1 MLGRLEDVPLTTKYE
16 HQEKQSCAEF
26 DDVFA
31 LAYQSGSIG
40 YYFGNPKDH
49 MSTPSIPTEERRK
62 ELAEEGKETIQVL
75 VERMNVPHI
84 AEQMKIW
91 KHIIRKLQNAV
102 RGFLLRSRVDR
113 TR

>member
-1 MLGRLEDVPLTTKYE
+1 M
-16 HQEKQSCAEF
+16 QF

-62 ELAEEGKETIQVL
+62 ELAEEGKKQF
-75 VERMNVPHI
+75 R
-84 AEQMKIW
+84 
-91 KHIIRKLQNAV
+91 
-102 RGFLLRSRVDR
+102 FLWNG
-113 TR
+113 